1 MKKSGNVAQ
10 LAAFCY
16 KMRAFGYQPGTSILT
31 TLATAAPAS
40 PALPVSADAAI
51 EAIDIHKSFGDVEV
65 LKGISMTAHKGD
77 VVSIVGSSGSG
88 KSTFLR
94 CLNFLEMP
102 DYGEVRVAGEIVH
115 IESGRGGA
123 REVNRKQIQ
132 RVRSRLA
139 MVFQNFNLWAHMT
152 VLQNLIEAP
161 VQVLKLPKKEAIERA
176 EALLHKVGLYE
187 RRDYF
192 PAHLSGGQQQ
202 RVAIARALAM
212 EPDALLFDEPTS
224 ALDPELVG
232 DVLRLMQ
239 DLAAEGRTMI
249 VVTHEMGFAREV
261 SSQVIFLHQG
271 VIEEQGSP
279 EQVFFHT
286 QSERCRQFLSNSLKG

>member
-1 MKKSGNVAQ
+1 MHD
-10 LAAFCY
+10 
-16 KMRAFGYQPGTSILT
+16 
-31 TLATAAPAS
+31 
-40 PALPVSADAAI
+40 PALPPALQAR
-51 EAIDIHKSFGDVEV
+51 DIHKSFGNLEV
-65 LKGISMTAHKGD
+65 LKGISLTARRGE
-77 VVSIVGSSGSG
+77 VVSILGSSGSG

-102 DYGEVRVAGEIVH
+102 DAGEIEVAGERVQIKDRKGQR
-115 IESGRGGA
+115 S
-123 REVNRKQIQ
+123 VNEKQIQ
-132 RVRSRLA
+132 RVRAKLS

-152 VLQNLIEAP
+152 VLENLIEAP
-161 VQVLKLPKKEAIERA
+161 MQVLGRSRAEAVAEA

-187 RRDYF
+187 RRDYY

-212 EPDALLFDEPTS
+212 NPDALLFDEPTS

-239 DLAAEGRTMI
+239 ELAKEGRTMI

-261 SSQVIFLHQG
+261 SSQVLFLHQG
-271 VIEEQGSP
+271 QIEEQGTP
-279 EQVFFHT
+279 EQVFFRS
-286 QSERCRQFLSNSLKG
+286 QSERVRQFLSNSLKG